1 MTTDTNTTTH
11 DDPFNAA
18 MNAKTRNQE
27 KHFFGEVVTVDP
39 WFATLKKGVGKAP
52 FDSTHDSIDDRVTV
66 IKLQIECTKRD
77 LSTYTIDQETVDFEA
92 AWTQVT
98 LPSLVKLNVSLRDL
112 KGAFVQVSRKETG
125 ETFVGRDGSTKKKN
139 GLHFDAVYQT
149 HDEMQAA
156 AEELYGG
163 TRKNAD
169 ESVYTGMPDG
179 QIPDPPQNSMDP
191 MKKFALESLPRL
203 WEQARDNQHVQV
215 GSPEWNTAKDKFA
228 EMLKS
233 TGFDA
238 HYPITHRHTIAIMN
252 GIIHDEDLPF

>member
-1 MTTDTNTTTH
+1 MTTDTTTH

-18 MNAKTRNQE
+18 MNAKARNQE

-39 WFATLKKGVGKAP
+39 WFATLKKGIGKAP

-77 LSTYTIDQETVDFEA
+77 NTTYTIDQETVDFEA

-139 GLHFDAVYQT
+139 GLHFDAVYP
-149 HDEMQAA
+149 DRDAMQAA
-156 AEELYGG
+156 AEDLYGG
-163 TRKNAD
+163 ARKNTD
-169 ESVYTGMPDG
+169 ESVYNGMPDG
-179 QIPDPPQNSMDP
+179 QIPDPPQNNGMDP
-191 MKKFALESLPRL
+191 MKQFALQSLRQL
-203 WEQARDNQHVQV
+203 WMTACDNKTLTV
-215 GSPEWNTAKDKFA
+215 GTPEWNAAKDKLA
-228 EMLKS
+228 EALKT
-233 TGFDA
+233 TGFDQ
-238 HYPITHRHTIAIMN
+238 HYPVTHSHTIAIMS